1 MRNKTVTKRFRAARA
16 GRIAAAAAVLCWGAG
31 AAAQSAVPAVILD
44 VQRFEVAGDLPL
56 TPAEVEETLR
66 PHLGV
71 HRDLATLEA
80 AAAALENRVREM
92 GFAFHR
98 IIVPAQKPA
107 GGVVRLQVLRFPL
120 GAVEVK
126 GNEHFSEANVLAAL
140 PGLVPGSSPDVREI
154 GREIALANEH
164 PARRLAVIMKEG
176 QAPDTVDAEV
186 RVRDAAPG
194 QTLVSLSGQTR
205 DQYDEINRNTGY
217 TRVSIAHQ
225 RSDLFDLDHALTA
238 VYTTSPDET
247 RKVGQLGLFYWIPL
261 YGHHASVQF
270 HYTRSDVNTGV
281 IGAGLSGADFNVSG
295 RGEFLGVRAT
305 YDLPKWGSTAQT
317 LSAALEDKHYAS
329 SVGLNIGA
337 VALALPTP
345 DIHARPIS
353 LRYAL
358 REQQAWG
365 SLGGYLEYAIN
376 THGGSGN
383 HAAAYTATRP
393 RAGFHWEARRFGIDA
408 ATQWSGWELAARF
421 RGQYSYSSLIPGEMF
436 GVGGPGTVRGLR
448 DREITGDKGYAL
460 TLEARG
466 PAIVDTLRPVVFYDQ
481 GRVVLNSAY
490 GLQASSEAVSSVGV
504 GLRWT
509 WSNHLEAAPDLAHV
523 IDGVAP
529 SGTVPGTQA
538 GRSKLTFNLLYRF

>member
-1 MRNKTVTKRFRAARA
+1 M
-16 GRIAAAAAVLCWGAG
+16 
-31 AAAQSAVPAVILD
+31 
-44 VQRFEVAGDLPL
+44 
-56 TPAEVEETLR
+56 
-66 PHLGV
+66 
-71 HRDLATLEA
+71 
-80 AAAALENRVREM
+80 
-92 GFAFHR
+92 
-98 IIVPAQKPA
+98 
-107 GGVVRLQVLRFPL
+107 
-120 GAVEVK
+120 
-126 GNEHFSEANVLAAL
+126 LAAL

-345 DIHARPIS
+345 DIHARPLS

-358 REQQAWG
+358 REQQASRFADG
-365 SLGGYLEYAIN
+365 D
-376 THGGSGN
+376 
-383 HAAAYTATRP
+383 AAASEHLSHRRIGQERPHGPVIEPRDAHGDGP
-393 RAGFHWEARRFGIDA
+393 RADRGQERPHGARGGQDPGVREARCA
-408 ATQWSGWELAARF
+408 ACADQRAV
-421 RGQYSYSSLIPGEMF
+421 P
-436 GVGGPGTVRGLR
+436 
-448 DREITGDKGYAL
+448 
-460 TLEARG
+460 
-466 PAIVDTLRPVVFYDQ
+466 Q
-481 GRVVLNSAY
+481 GR
-490 GLQASSEAVSSVGV
+490 
-504 GLRWT
+504 
-509 WSNHLEAAPDLAHV
+509 
-523 IDGVAP
+523 
-529 SGTVPGTQA
+529 
-538 GRSKLTFNLLYRF
+538 